1 MLQKSENSTDFTPSQ
16 KEPSKEP
23 KNHQNRCISSFKSK
37 ISPVTISTAEG
48 KLARGRREWFYLF
61 IISRKCGKINPTS
74 NQRDVNKYKSTLND
88 KEAPPEAPQ
97 LSSFTGHERS
107 GAE

>member
-48 KLARGRREWFYLF
+48 KLAPWPTRVVLF
-61 IISRKCGKINPTS
+61 IHYITKVWK
-74 NQRDVNKYKSTLND
+74 NQSHK
-88 KEAPPEAPQ
+88 
-97 LSSFTGHERS
+97 
-107 GAE
+107 

>member
-1 MLQKSENSTDFTPSQ
+1 MYWPCDAYPKYSALTMLQKSENSTDFTPSQ

-61 IISRKCGKINPTS
+61 IISRKCGKINP
-74 NQRDVNKYKSTLND
+74 
-88 KEAPPEAPQ
+88 A
-97 LSSFTGHERS
+97 SS
-107 GAE
+107 